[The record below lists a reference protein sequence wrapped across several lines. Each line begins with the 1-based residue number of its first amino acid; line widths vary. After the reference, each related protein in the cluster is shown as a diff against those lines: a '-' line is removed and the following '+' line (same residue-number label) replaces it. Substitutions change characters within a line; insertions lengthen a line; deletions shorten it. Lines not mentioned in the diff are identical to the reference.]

1 MFELAHDTKDSKRV
15 MRIVSK
21 AKAQGITIEDFLKDI
36 SSKVT

>member
-1 MFELAHDTKDSKRV
+1 MFELAHNAKDSERV
-15 MRIVSK
+15 LSIVSK